1 MTRARVGIFGGTFDP
16 IHQGHLRVA
25 EEAREAFDLERVILV
40 PAALPPHK
48 ESGARI
54 PRAPAAL
61 RLAWVEQAIADNPR
75 AVDDY
80 MKGKESAAKFLVG
93 HVMKVTRGKANPGI
107 VGGLIVEQLEAMK

>member
-1 MTRARVGIFGGTFDP
+1 MRNCAPQCCRDRLDGYGTGADDGQ
-16 IHQGHLRVA
+16 HGLR
-25 EEAREAFDLERVILV
+25 
-40 PAALPPHK
+40 
-48 ESGARI
+48 
-54 PRAPAAL
+54 
-61 RLAWVEQAIADNPR
+61 RLADEGRQDPQ